1 MAGITRENFLNYWL
15 LTWQHLWK
23 SKQMPAYIWICNIQ
37 LQQHKHMQ
45 TKNAA
50 LQSNKFCLFVVLRK
64 CLEFQS
70 QIQHLSSMLNSF
82 SRSTKNNKKVSQ
94 ISEKSLKSNSGAYTH
109 THTHKHE
116 FEVTHKIFILFSHAH
131 LTQILG

>member
-1 MAGITRENFLNYWL
+1 
-15 LTWQHLWK
+15 
-23 SKQMPAYIWICNIQ
+23 MPAYIWICNIQ

-109 THTHKHE
+109 TQTWIRSHSQN
-116 FEVTHKIFILFSHAH
+116 FYFIFTRALNSDPRLSQYKLLQFTAKKSANTTNKQTTIF
-131 LTQILG
+131 QM